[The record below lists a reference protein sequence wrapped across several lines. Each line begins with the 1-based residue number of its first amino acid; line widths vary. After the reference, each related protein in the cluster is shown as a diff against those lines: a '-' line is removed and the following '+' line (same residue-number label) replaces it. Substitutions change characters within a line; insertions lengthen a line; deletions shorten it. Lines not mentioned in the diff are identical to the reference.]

1 MEEKEKKQRK
11 ITKVKMSSERAKQ
24 IAKTKEVSKASID
37 AQERLAEILTDS
49 PHLVSLN
56 GTEWEIKALRMGTQ
70 WLIAK
75 KCIEVHKS
83 DSNSFGDVIKSF
95 STSIPSVLE
104 VITLALLNDKDLIFE
119 DGRDG
124 GAYSELFKRTYETL
138 KWQCKVEEFA
148 PILLETLQ
156 LLDVD
161 FFYSAL
167 GMLQIFRASVTEK
180 KRERKK
186 TAAPKQSMQ

>member
-1 MEEKEKKQRK
+1 MEEKKQRK
-11 ITKVKMSSERAKQ
+11 ITKVKMSAERAKQ
-24 IAKTKEVSKASID
+24 IAKTKETAKASIE

-56 GTEWEIKALRMGTQ
+56 GTEWEVNALRMGTQ

-95 STSIPSVLE
+95 STSIPAVLE

-119 DGRDG
+119 DGCDG
-124 GAYSELFKRTYETL
+124 GAYSELFKKTYDTL
-138 KWQCKVEEFA
+138 KWQ
-148 PILLETLQ
+148 
-156 LLDVD
+156 
-161 FFYSAL
+161 YY
-167 GMLQIFRASVTEK
+167 
-180 KRERKK
+180 
-186 TAAPKQSMQ
+186 